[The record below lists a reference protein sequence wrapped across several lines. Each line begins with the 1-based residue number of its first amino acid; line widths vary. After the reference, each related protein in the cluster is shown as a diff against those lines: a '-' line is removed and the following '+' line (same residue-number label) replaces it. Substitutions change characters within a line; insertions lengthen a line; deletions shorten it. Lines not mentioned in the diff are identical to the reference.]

1 MVEHSDLELNE
12 WKTKVWIPALA
23 NLNDRQRNFKY
34 NMSQLLNGVLMM
46 PNYTNLTEKTGET
59 WPDETGGED
68 TVGSNTKY
76 NYSGAFY

>member
-1 MVEHSDLELNE
+1 
-12 WKTKVWIPALA
+12 
-23 NLNDRQRNFKY
+23 
-34 NMSQLLNGVLMM
+34 MSQLLNGIFMM
-46 PNYTNLTEKTGET
+46 PNYTTLTKTNNK